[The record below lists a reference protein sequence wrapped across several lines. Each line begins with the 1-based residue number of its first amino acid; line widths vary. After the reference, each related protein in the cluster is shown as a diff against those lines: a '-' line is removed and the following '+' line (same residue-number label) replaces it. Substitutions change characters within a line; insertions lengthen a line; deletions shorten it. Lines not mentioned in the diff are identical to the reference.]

1 MDRITSSIIDC
12 FIKEIKKKDNMEKM
26 REELIDPIIHHTFK
40 RLYPYII
47 VVSIV
52 FISTFILALAILL
65 FNMRIHY
72 IKI

>member
-26 REELIDPIIHHTFK
+26 RSELIDPIIHHTFK

-52 FISTFILALAILL
+52 FISTFILRP
-65 FNMRIHY
+65 FNSYRNLTTFN
-72 IKI
+72 KR